1 MEYQALYR
9 KYRSQTFEEIVGQ
22 EHIVRTLQN
31 ALNSNKIAHAYLFT
45 GPRGTGKT
53 SMARLFAKALNCEEG
68 FGHICNHCDNCKS
81 ITEGNHPDIVEL
93 DAASNSRV
101 EEIRNIIDRVNFAPI
116 KGKYKVYIIDEVHM
130 LSNSAFN
137 ALLKTL
143 EEPPENVVFIL
154 ATTEPHKVL
163 PTIVSRCQRFD
174 FTRIS
179 DDDLEKEINYVS
191 ANEGFIVEEK
201 AKKLIISLADG
212 GVRDCLSILDQLYAY
227 CGNEIKYDD
236 ILKVFGLIQTSELV
250 DFLYNLIQKNTNI
263 VLNKLYDYN
272 DFGINI
278 KSLTENIILALKD
291 TLIIKTTNN
300 PSILTLLDEDEAK
313 QIAEICSIDN
323 INYLISEFIKCQNE
337 FKNTANIKSFFEIA
351 ILKLSSSNVESQIK
365 IEEKVIFEEDKNIKN
380 NVEPKIDVVIKQTPL
395 SEKNETKQIGNEKPI
410 QIKEEKE
417 KYVEPRLVINLDPDK
432 IIAYSDEILIKA
444 ITKSTKDKKQLII
457 NQWHKLN
464 DLLIEKE
471 YKDLIPMLKN
481 VAIFTFCDE
490 LLIVQT
496 QFPSI
501 LNSINNKD
509 NKEKV
514 TKIIEYIS
522 GIPNINVYAI
532 NYSDS
537 SRLQK
542 RYMDLRQV
550 GKLPSLEQGESI
562 FND

>member
-22 EHIVRTLQN
+22 EHIVKTLQN

-53 SMARLFAKALNCEEG
+53 SMARLFAKSLNCEEG

-191 ANEGFIVEEK
+191 AKEGFIVEEK

-212 GVRDCLSILDQLYAY
+212 GARDCLSILDQLYAY
-227 CGNEIKYDD
+227 CGNEIKYGD

-291 TLIIKTTNN
+291 ALIIKTTNN

-337 FKNTANIKSFFEIA
+337 FKNTANIKSFFEIV

-380 NVEPKIDVVIKQTPL
+380 NVEPKIDVAIEQTPL

-410 QIKEEKE
+410 QVKEEKE

>member
-191 ANEGFIVEEK
+191 AKEGFIVEEK

-263 VLNKLYDYN
+263 VLNKLYNYN

-337 FKNTANIKSFFEIA
+337 FKNTANIKSFFEIV

-380 NVEPKIDVVIKQTPL
+380 NVEPKIDVAIEQTPL

-417 KYVEPRLVINLDPDK
+417 KYVEPRLAINLDPDK
-432 IIAYSDEILIKA
+432 IVAYSDEILIKA

-471 YKDLIPMLKN
+471 YKDFIPMLKN

>member
-191 ANEGFIVEEK
+191 TNEGFIVEEK

>member
-191 ANEGFIVEEK
+191 TNEGFIVEEK

-380 NVEPKIDVVIKQTPL
+380 NVEPKIDVAIKQTPL